1 MNLSELGAYKHKVA
15 ALFANDTDIIDLMLG
30 DVEED
35 VDTDEMLLGDDASS
49 CGHIYEFE
57 YTPDINETTDTYLC
71 METVV
76 GGAPTDTSYRVYL
89 YVFAYCHKK
98 IMQNYKKEGRVGT
111 RADIL
116 AEDVDRLL
124 NGNKNFGIG
133 RLRLVSNDVYKP
145 VNNYYGRCLCYEAMD
160 FNRKMGSR

>member
-15 ALFANDTDIIDLMLG
+15 GLFASDPDIIDLMLG
-30 DVEED
+30 PVDD
-35 VDTDEMLLGDDASS
+35 DADTDEMLLGDDKDS

-76 GGAPTDTSYRVYL
+76 AKAPTDTAYRVYL

-98 IMQNYKKEGRVGT
+98 IMQSYKKEGRLGT

-124 NGNKNFGIG
+124 NGNPDFGIG
-133 RLRLVSNDVYKP
+133 LVRLVNNEVYKP
-145 VNNYYGRCLCYEAMD
+145 VNNYYGRCLCYEIQS
-160 FNRKMGSR
+160 FNRKRGTK

>member
-15 ALFANDTDIIDLMLG
+15 GLFASDPDIIDLMLG
-30 DVEED
+30 PVDD
-35 VDTDEMLLGDDASS
+35 DADTDEMLLGDDKDS

-76 GGAPTDTSYRVYL
+76 AKAPTDTAYRVY
-89 YVFAYCHKK
+89 
-98 IMQNYKKEGRVGT
+98 YKKEGRLGT

-124 NGNKNFGIG
+124 NGNPDFGIG
-133 RLRLVSNDVYKP
+133 LVRLVNNEVYKP
-145 VNNYYGRCLCYEAMD
+145 VNN
-160 FNRKMGSR
+160 